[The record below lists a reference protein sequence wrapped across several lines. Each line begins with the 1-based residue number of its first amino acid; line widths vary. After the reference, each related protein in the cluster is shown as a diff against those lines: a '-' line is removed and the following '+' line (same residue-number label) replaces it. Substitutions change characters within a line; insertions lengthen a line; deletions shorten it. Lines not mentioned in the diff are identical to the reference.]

1 MADQTVR
8 IRQIGTAVIITQTEK
23 NVKKKSKKRNLK
35 KLCDRKC
42 YSCVTVGENLLQ
54 FFLKCSIIIALN
66 GIRIGL
72 SFFPETGEGSGR
84 DGFREAKK

>member
-35 KLCDRKC
+35 KLWNGKC

-54 FFLKCSIIIALN
+54 FLLKCSIIRTLN
-66 GIRIGL
+66 GRRIG
-72 SFFPETGEGSGR
+72 SFFFPETGEGAGR